1 MAQAT
6 WQFIAI
12 IAVLAAV
19 LFGVQAW
26 TGYRLKLYFR
36 PGDPLFLPSDDSTR
50 QLHRVACGI
59 FIVGA
64 AIAFGLSI
72 LTRS

>member
-1 MAQAT
+1 MAQAA

-26 TGYRLKLYFR
+26 TGYRLKFYFR

-50 QLHRVACGI
+50 KLHRVAAGI
-59 FIVGA
+59 FVAVA
-64 AIAFGLSI
+64 AVAFGLSI
-72 LTRS
+72 LNR